1 MRNVRGAA
9 LVATGL
15 MVWGAAWAEEPKIGW
30 SDQAE
35 LSYVLTAGN
44 SESTTLGFKNE
55 LKRTW
60 EAATFSFKP
69 SM

>member
-1 MRNVRGAA
+1 MTRWQGRMAIVCVGLLA
-9 LVATGL
+9 LGSAL
-15 MVWGAAWAEEPKIGW
+15 ADEPELGW

-60 EAATFSFKP
+60 QAAIFSF
-69 SM
+69 